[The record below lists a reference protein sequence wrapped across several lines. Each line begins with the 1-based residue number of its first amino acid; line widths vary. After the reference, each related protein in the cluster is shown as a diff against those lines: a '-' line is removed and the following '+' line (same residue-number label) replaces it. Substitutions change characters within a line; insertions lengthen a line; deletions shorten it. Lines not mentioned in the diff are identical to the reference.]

1 VYTYQLLPVG
11 NTNATQTATPTYNT
25 ATFNLTAVGSYTFRV
40 TDTATGCY
48 VDTATYTIAPYDL
61 IKVNATAMSP
71 VSCFGD
77 NNGSLQ
83 ISVSGYSGPYSY
95 TVYTDAG
102 AATAISGTANTSTN
116 PLTITGLTG
125 GNYYVRVTETNAP
138 ICSEDSNIVR
148 IVSPDRAL
156 TAVVDPIANVSCSN
170 DLGEILVDPSGGYA
184 PYAIVLTNTTTAQ
197 VYNANDVNSMVFT
210 GLSAGNYDVVI
221 TDANGCILN
230 DTETLV
236 QPTPISAD
244 ITPLSTTLSC
254 FGDTNGSISATN
266 MSGGEGIY
274 QYQLN
279 VYDPTATVITY
290 TSGGQT
296 SPVFNNLGAGIYSIT
311 VSDGW
316 GCDVETVQATIN
328 DPAEVYAS
336 LVRTSPLSC
345 ENDAELELTAY
356 GGTGPYEY
364 SEDGINYLPMSGGNT
379 HTFSVSAG
387 TYRYYVQDSFGCKS
401 ILSNE
406 ITEDAIVP
414 LTVTIDTSAAII
426 NCNGD
431 NTAIITAKADGGL
444 GNYRYELFT
453 DAALTTS
460 IAGPQVS
467 GSFNNLNVG
476 SYFVRVTSDD
486 CVVVSNEIQI
496 TEPSP
501 LVVDDS
507 YTNVSCNGAYDGSI
521 TVSLSGGSGGYQ
533 YAISPNLDKFDTV
546 NTFTDLAP
554 GDYTI
559 IAQDVNGCF
568 ELLRYTI
575 LEPALI
581 EVLPTTTPEICID
594 SEDGSVSLSISGG
607 TAPYSTSINSTSDA
621 DFVQDRTQFSGLA
634 AGTYAVF
641 VKDAQGCMTNLAVT
655 IEPGVILNATVT
667 PIYECTAATPDN
679 YLDVVLEDPNV
690 AQDVMYALD
699 STDPNDMVLE
709 PNFSNMAAGSHYL
722 AIAHANGC
730 VMTIDFEIE
739 DFEPLLLTLE
749 QNNLNEITAVA
760 SGGQS
765 EYTFYFED
773 KDNGDDNT
781 HYIKETGTYTVR
793 VVDAN
798 GCEATA
804 EIFMEFIDIEI
815 PNFFTPD
822 GDGRNDFWQPEN
834 QEAFPKI
841 LTIIFDRYGREVYR
855 MGLND
860 KGWDGIYHNTELPTG
875 DYWYVIKLKGEEDD
889 REFVGH
895 FTLYR

>member
-1 VYTYQLLPVG
+1 
-11 NTNATQTATPTYNT
+11 
-25 ATFNLTAVGSYTFRV
+25 
-40 TDTATGCY
+40 
-48 VDTATYTIAPYDL
+48 
-61 IKVNATAMSP
+61 
-71 VSCFGD
+71 
-77 NNGSLQ
+77 
-83 ISVSGYSGPYSY
+83 
-95 TVYTDAG
+95 
-102 AATAISGTANTSTN
+102 
-116 PLTITGLTG
+116 
-125 GNYYVRVTETNAP
+125 
-138 ICSEDSNIVR
+138 
-148 IVSPDRAL
+148 
-156 TAVVDPIANVSCSN
+156 
-170 DLGEILVDPSGGYA
+170 
-184 PYAIVLTNTTTAQ
+184 
-197 VYNANDVNSMVFT
+197 
-210 GLSAGNYDVVI
+210 
-221 TDANGCILN
+221 
-230 DTETLV
+230 
-236 QPTPISAD
+236 
-244 ITPLSTTLSC
+244 
-254 FGDTNGSISATN
+254 
-266 MSGGEGIY
+266 
-274 QYQLN
+274 
-279 VYDPTATVITY
+279 
-290 TSGGQT
+290 
-296 SPVFNNLGAGIYSIT
+296 
-311 VSDGW
+311 
-316 GCDVETVQATIN
+316 
-328 DPAEVYAS
+328 
-336 LVRTSPLSC
+336 
-345 ENDAELELTAY
+345 
-356 GGTGPYEY
+356 
-364 SEDGINYLPMSGGNT
+364 
-379 HTFSVSAG
+379 
-387 TYRYYVQDSFGCKS
+387 
-401 ILSNE
+401 
-406 ITEDAIVP
+406 
-414 LTVTIDTSAAII
+414 
-426 NCNGD
+426 
-431 NTAIITAKADGGL
+431 
-444 GNYRYELFT
+444 
-453 DAALTTS
+453 
-460 IAGPQVS
+460 
-467 GSFNNLNVG
+467 
-476 SYFVRVTSDD
+476 
-486 CVVVSNEIQI
+486 
-496 TEPSP
+496 
-501 LVVDDS
+501 
-507 YTNVSCNGAYDGSI
+507 VSCNGAYDGSI

-581 EVLPTTTPEICID
+581 EVLPTTTPEICIG

-875 DYWYVIKLKGEEDD
+875 DYWYVIKLKGEDDD